1 MSKCLFMTT
10 IHSIFR
16 LYVMLFVVLYV
27 SWTIFPCYFC
37 IFYKHRC
44 LCTEPIMLLFSLL
57 EFGCMSLKNVN
68 SVTNEQVSAH
78 TELCS
83 AIFLI
88 FNAVLINLMC

>member
-1 MSKCLFMTT
+1 
-10 IHSIFR
+10 
-16 LYVMLFVVLYV
+16 
-27 SWTIFPCYFC
+27 
-37 IFYKHRC
+37 
-44 LCTEPIMLLFSLL
+44 MLLFSLL

-88 FNAVLINLMC
+88 FNAVLIKLNVLIIK

>member
-1 MSKCLFMTT
+1 
-10 IHSIFR
+10 
-16 LYVMLFVVLYV
+16 MLFVVLYV
-27 SWTIFPCYFC
+27 SWTIFSCYFC
-37 IFYKHRC
+37 IFYQHRC
-44 LCTEPIMLLFSLL
+44 LCTEPIMLF

-88 FNAVLINLMC
+88 FNAVLIN